1 MTPTTTTTTTT
12 TSTDGTADPDT
23 GPADTARSAAGRTP
37 GGAPVRPAESRGAL
51 LGYLGDSFALAGRHL
66 THLRRSPG
74 RLVLVTMNPLV
85 MLIAVG
91 YIFRN
96 SMNVPGG
103 IAYEDFIMA
112 GIAIQV
118 GLTSVGPTAIGVALD
133 LRHGLVDR
141 FRSLPIAPS
150 SVLIGRTL
158 SDLVVGAFSLTVVS
172 LVGLAVGW
180 RPHEGFLRTA
190 AGFGVLLAFIY
201 TMLWVGILLGTTQ
214 KNVEAIDGTGALVL
228 VVFSFL
234 SNAYVGVSG
243 LPGWLRPVA
252 EWNPVTSVITTCRR
266 LWGNDPAGATGNGFP
281 ADHPGLVTAITL
293 SVLLLIAV
301 TGSVRGFRK
310 AVGN

>member
-1 MTPTTTTTTTT
+1 MT
-12 TSTDGTADPDT
+12 TAT
-23 GPADTARSAAGRTP
+23 ATDTATAAAPGGRTP
-37 GGAPVRPAESRGAL
+37 ARPAESRGTV
-51 LGYLGDSFALAGRHL
+51 LGYLGDTLALAGRHL

-85 MLIAVG
+85 MLIAIG
-91 YIFRN
+91 YLFRE
-96 SMNVPGG
+96 SMKIPGG
-103 IAYEDFIMA
+103 VAYEDFIMA

-158 SDLVVGAFSLTVVS
+158 SDLFVGAVSLTAVS
-172 LVGLAVGW
+172 LVGLGVGW
-180 RPHEGFLRTA
+180 RPHEGLLRTA

-214 KNVEAIDGTGALVL
+214 KNIEAIDGTGALVL

-234 SNAYVGVSG
+234 SNAYVGVGG

-266 LWGNDPAGATGNGFP
+266 LWGNDPAGAAGGGFP
-281 ADHPGLVTAITL
+281 AHHPGLVTAITL
-293 SVLLLIAV
+293 SALLVIAV
-301 TGSVRGFRK
+301 FGSVRGFRR
-310 AVGN
+310 AVG

>member
-1 MTPTTTTTTTT
+1 MT
-12 TSTDGTADPDT
+12 TA
-23 GPADTARSAAGRTP
+23 TATATAPGGRTP
-37 GGAPVRPAESRGAL
+37 VRAAESRGAL
-51 LGYLGDSFALAGRHL
+51 LGYLGDTLALAGRHL

-85 MLIAVG
+85 MLIAIG
-91 YIFRN
+91 YLFRN

-103 IAYEDFIMA
+103 VAYEDFIMA

-133 LRHGLVDR
+133 LQHGLVDR

-158 SDLVVGAFSLTVVS
+158 SDLFVGVVSLTAVS
-172 LVGLAVGW
+172 LVGLGVGW
-180 RPHEGFLRTA
+180 RPHEGLLRTA

-234 SNAYVGVSG
+234 SNAYVGVGG

-266 LWGNDPAGATGNGFP
+266 LWGNDPAGAAGGGFP
-281 ADHPGLVTAITL
+281 SHHPGLVTAITL
-293 SVLLLIAV
+293 SALLVIAV
-301 TGSVRGFRK
+301 AGSVRGFRR
-310 AVGN
+310 AVG

>member
-1 MTPTTTTTTTT
+1 MT
-12 TSTDGTADPDT
+12 TA
-23 GPADTARSAAGRTP
+23 TATAPGGRTP
-37 GGAPVRPAESRGAL
+37 VRAAESRGAL
-51 LGYLGDSFALAGRHL
+51 LGYLGDTLALAGRHL

-85 MLIAVG
+85 MLIAIG
-91 YIFRN
+91 YLFRN

-103 IAYEDFIMA
+103 VAYEDFIMA

-133 LRHGLVDR
+133 LQHGLVDR

-158 SDLVVGAFSLTVVS
+158 SDLFVGVVSLTAVS
-172 LVGLAVGW
+172 LVGLGVGW
-180 RPHEGFLRTA
+180 RPHEGLLRTA

-234 SNAYVGVSG
+234 SNAYVGVGG

-266 LWGNDPAGATGNGFP
+266 LWGNDPAGAAGGGFP
-281 ADHPGLVTAITL
+281 SHHPGLVTAITL
-293 SVLLLIAV
+293 SALLVIAV
-301 TGSVRGFRK
+301 AGSVRGFRR
-310 AVGN
+310 AVG

>member
-1 MTPTTTTTTTT
+1 MTPTTA
-12 TSTDGTADPDT
+12 TATPEAMSAKPA
-23 GPADTARSAAGRTP
+23 GPAPGRPARSTNE
-37 GGAPVRPAESRGAL
+37 RPAESRGAL
-51 LGYLGDSFALAGRHL
+51 LGYVGDTLALAGRHL

-85 MLIAVG
+85 MLIAIG
-91 YIFRN
+91 YLFRDA
-96 SMNVPGG
+96 MNIPGG

-118 GLTSVGPTAIGVALD
+118 GLTSVGPTAVGVALD

-158 SDLVVGAFSLTVVS
+158 SDLAVGAVSLTVVS
-172 LVGLAVGW
+172 LVGLGVGW
-180 RPHEGFLRTA
+180 RPHEGVLRTA

-214 KNVEAIDGTGALVL
+214 KNVESIDGTGALVL

-243 LPGWLRPVA
+243 LPSWLRPVA

-266 LWGNDPAGATGNGFP
+266 LWGNDPAGAAGGGFP
-281 ADHPGLVTAITL
+281 SHHPGLVTAITL
-293 SVLLLIAV
+293 SVLLVIAV
-301 TGSVRGFRK
+301 AGSVRGFRN
-310 AVGN
+310 AVGK